1 MNQDRQH
8 HRRHAILA
16 IYRYVKN
23 GCFSTNWLAELDLIT
38 RRRQLEDIDGVTF
51 GNSER
56 ITKVDTNLPRAFMP
70 WHAGYLL

>member
-1 MNQDRQH
+1 M
-8 HRRHAILA
+8 
-16 IYRYVKN
+16 
-23 GCFSTNWLAELDLIT
+23 TWPAELDLIT

-51 GNSER
+51 GNSGR